1 MSEDILAR
9 LLAADSDE
17 EREWLVLSLSLDNL
31 PPTIRAAAW
40 AAAIP
45 HWFDQA
51 FLNALLGDTPLS
63 TADFQT
69 LCDLSFVEPL
79 PGRGYNV
86 HERTRSLLLT
96 RLWRDDPEQYQQLSR
111 YAAIYCATQD
121 QEDTAWRVEWIYHLQ
136 IVNPDEGAQQ
146 LQYNGWTWQNSPNFA
161 YDKVELMARLAREHV
176 DAGRMAIRNQGWALF
191 WEAHLDKLYSRN
203 HAAREKLYKIEIN
216 PDIDPWL
223 SANCIKALGDVHL
236 RLDEYELARGQYQA
250 ALPLYREIGDR
261 LGEANCIQA
270 LGDLYGA
277 QKVVDLAVQTLQEAA
292 ERFRLLGLKS
302 NEAGCFNSIGNLYG
316 QEKQYQAAIDAYQ
329 RAIQLFPLAMW
340 YRNQVDAYIELE
352 QYETAQQ
359 VLAVAEQMQPGHP
372 FAFLHRG
379 RIALW
384 QKQPQEA
391 EAQFRQ
397 AVALRPQLN
406 SFHFWLAMA
415 FLVQKKF
422 DDAVPAFEQ
431 GLHVTY
437 AAKDIEEAIEELD
450 KLAQRYA
457 LLPQLDAVY
466 QLLRNRL

>member
-176 DAGRMAIRNQGWALF
+176 DADRMAIRNQGWALF